1 MCYNIISTCV
11 QQKPSGTPS
20 GGILMFVNKIH
31 EIGCVVPERAPKRLD
46 SGTISML
53 LNGEA
58 DGNKRYLLYSSKESF
73 EKAYDT
79 EEYRHSLNY
88 KSLEHLQAPILDKIS
103 NQTWK
108 DSSDIEIPVAGR
120 KCCCHS
126 VWCPTCFRYLYLDK
140 IKKTFA
146 PYDWRFTRQVVLT
159 IDPANFP
166 SPVEALTH
174 IRQKRSVGEFVRR
187 LRHGVREKIGK
198 EWRWKYKPIKIVRWA
213 WFLEWHSNGFP
224 HFHVFL
230 MLDKEGKSGMIGN
243 DFLRDSWSLSSWVR
257 EEYFHSEKH
266 FKTLTGYYADKGYFE
281 KDKKHQG
288 ILPDVIMDNIKGK
301 IKRYG
306 SSEQKEKKKK
316 SENIN
321 LEHNYCVCIAFF
333 KNKANQNKI
342 KNKVTPSTVINSIAT
357 GLADSFQNDIND
369 RSIQYRVILE
379 KCGSK
384 TMIELDLRNYRLL
397 AECNIPYDQWK
408 SKAEGEFVNG
418 RGIIR
423 KLNLLEITDLLSS
436 VTRVIYIKEYM
447 DIHDYCLER
456 SKEIQDKEFWRNR
469 IMMDN

>member
-1 MCYNIISTCV
+1 MIAT
-11 QQKPSGTPS
+11 KTHG
-20 GGILMFVNKIH
+20 
-31 EIGCVVPERAPKRLD
+31 IGCVVPERAPQRLD
-46 SGTISML
+46 SGTRTMF
-53 LNGEA
+53 LNA
-58 DGNKRYLLYSSKESF
+58 DDDRNKRYLLYGSKESF

-79 EEYRHSLNY
+79 EAYRQSLNY

-103 NQTWK
+103 NQVWK
-108 DSSDIEIPVAGR
+108 DSADIEIPVAGR

-126 VWCPTCFRYLYLDK
+126 VWCPTCFRYLYLNK

-146 PYDWRFTRQVVLT
+146 PFDWRFTRQVVLT
-159 IDPANFP
+159 IDPANFL

-230 MLDKEGKSGMIGN
+230 MLDKEGKAGMIGN
-243 DFLRDSWSLSSWVR
+243 EFLRDSWNLSSWVR

-288 ILPDVIMDNIKGK
+288 ILPDVIMDNIRGK

-316 SENIN
+316 NEHVN
-321 LEHNYCVCIAFF
+321 LEHNYRICAAFF
-333 KNKANQNKI
+333 EKMGNQTKI
-342 KNKVTPSTVINSIAT
+342 KQKKRSAIDINSIVK
-357 GLADSFQNDIND
+357 GLADSFQNDLNHH
-369 RSIQYRVILE
+369 SIHYRVILG

-384 TMIELDLRNYRLL
+384 TMIELDLKNYRLL
-397 AECNIPYDQWK
+397 AECNIPYDEWK
-408 SKAEGEFVNG
+408 SKAKGEFVNG

-423 KLNLLEITDLLSS
+423 KLNLLEISELLSS

-447 DIHDYCLER
+447 DIHEYCLKR
-456 SKEIQDKEFWRNR
+456 SKEIQYKDYWRNR